1 LRFLLGA
8 LAESVSW
15 TKPKHQ
21 LLTERTGGMT
31 RSPRRPRAF
40 ALLAVLAVL
49 PLSAC
54 SFDNRRV
61 SRDVHLTVAMPRE
74 GSLAVSEGHGTIRVE
89 AWNKPIVS
97 VDATE
102 YASDEAALQQVHI
115 NVKPTP
121 DGLAVSTTYS
131 GSGSFTRSGDL
142 DFVIHAPADAD
153 LQISSGAGVITVN
166 GFRSNVKAGTGAGEI
181 DVRMAAVAGVQ
192 QIALRALTGQIT
204 LRIPRSSSATV
215 DSRAIIGSS
224 TNEFEA
230 SKIGSGAAT
239 ISMHVIT
246 GEVDLTSGG

>member
-1 LRFLLGA
+1 
-8 LAESVSW
+8 
-15 TKPKHQ
+15 
-21 LLTERTGGMT
+21 
-31 RSPRRPRAF
+31 
-40 ALLAVLAVL
+40 
-49 PLSAC
+49 
-54 SFDNRRV
+54 
-61 SRDVHLTVAMPRE
+61 MPRE
-74 GSLAVSEGHGTIRVE
+74 GSLAVSQGHGTIRVE

-102 YASDEAALQQVHI
+102 YASDEAALREVHT
-115 NVKPTP
+115 NVKRTP

-131 GSGSFTRSGDL
+131 GSGSFARSGDV

-153 LQISSGAGVITVN
+153 LEITSGAGVITVN
-166 GFRSNVKAGTGAGEI
+166 GFRSNVKAGTAAGEI

-204 LRIPRSSSATV
+204 LRIPQSSSATV
-215 DSRAIIGSS
+215 DSRALIGSS
-224 TNEFEA
+224 SNEFEA